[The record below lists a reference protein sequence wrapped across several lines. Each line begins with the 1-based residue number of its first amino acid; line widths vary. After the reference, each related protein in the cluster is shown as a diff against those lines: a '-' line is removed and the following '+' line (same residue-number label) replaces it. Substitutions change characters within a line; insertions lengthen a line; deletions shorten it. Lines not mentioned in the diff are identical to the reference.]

1 MAAATARLVRLRS
14 MTARLCAPKVGS
26 MFQQAVGSYFRCR
39 EAADLARL
47 LSEAKNLGAK
57 TGSKAMLSKP
67 NDKRQRRTRMTQHYN
82 TILITGAAG
91 RLGSRLRVGLA
102 PLARRIRL
110 SDRVDIANLQANEEA
125 AVCELTDFP
134 AVQTAAAGV
143 DAIVHFGGAPLES
156 PWDEIVSSN
165 IQGSYNI
172 YEAARKQGVRRVVY
186 ASSVHAIGYHPLEA
200 HIDAE
205 APHRPD
211 SLYGLSKCFV
221 EDLGRLY
228 WDKFGIESVFLRI
241 FSSFPEPADRRMLWS
256 WLSFD
261 DCVRLVTA
269 SLVAPRVGHTIV
281 FGMSNNMIKPVDN
294 SLAGHI
300 GFYPKDSAEA
310 FRAAVE
316 AKTSPPDPKA
326 PATSLLGGWFIDLG
340 HPDDEKT
347 A

>member
-1 MAAATARLVRLRS
+1 
-14 MTARLCAPKVGS
+14 MT
-26 MFQQAVGSYFRCR
+26 
-39 EAADLARL
+39 
-47 LSEAKNLGAK
+47 
-57 TGSKAMLSKP
+57 
-67 NDKRQRRTRMTQHYN
+67 TQYD
-82 TILITGAAG
+82 TILLTGAAG

-102 PLARRIRL
+102 TLARRLRV
-110 SDRVDIANLQANEEA
+110 SDRVEIANPKPNEEVA
-125 AVCELTDFP
+125 TFELADFP
-134 AVQTAAAGV
+134 AVQAATKGV

-156 PWDEIVSSN
+156 PWEEILSSN

-172 YEAARKQGVRRVVY
+172 YEAARKQGVRRIVY
-186 ASSVHAIGYHPLEA
+186 ASSVHAIGYHSLEA

-269 SLVAPRVGHTIV
+269 SLTAPHVAHSIV
-281 FGMSNNMIKPVDN
+281 FGMSDNIVKPVDN
-294 SLAGHI
+294 RLAGHI

-310 FRAAVE
+310 FRAGVE

-340 HPDDEKT
+340 HPDDEKKV
-347 A
+347 